1 MSRIES
7 LIEELCPD
15 GVRYKLLGE
24 VGTFI
29 RGSGLQKKDF
39 VENGEP
45 CVHYGQLYTYY
56 RLAATETK
64 SFVSAELFARLRKAE
79 PTDLIIATTS
89 ENDEDVCK
97 AVAWL
102 GERPVAVSGDAY
114 IFRHDLDPKYVSYY
128 FASVLFQDQKLR
140 AITGTKVKRVSGES
154 MAKFRIPVPPVE
166 VQREIVSILD
176 EFTQLEAELEGE
188 LEAELD
194 KRRQQYEY
202 YRDDLLTCPE
212 GGTWTTLGEVCTKVS
227 SGGTPTSG
235 KSQYYGGRIPWV
247 RTQEV
252 DFGTIHETGMTI
264 TEEGLANSSA
274 KWIPEHSVIVAMY
287 GATAAKVAINEIPV
301 TTNQAC
307 CNLQI
312 DPEMANYRYVFY
324 WIANRYLELK
334 SLGEGSQSNI
344 NSKKVK
350 SFPIQLP
357 PRDEQDRIVE
367 LLDKFDALVND
378 LSVGLPAEL
387 DARRKQYEYYRD
399 WLLTFKE
406 LPA

>member
-1 MSRIES
+1 MSRIDE
-7 LIEELCPD
+7 LIEDLCPHGVSFNPLGNATEIKTGTPISKSDIQRNPGPYPVINSGREPLGYVSSYNTEGSPLGITSRGAGVGSVTWCKGPYHRGPLNYGVAVVDHSRLDVRFLYHLLNSFQASIHELC
-15 GVRYKLLGE
+15 
-24 VGTFI
+24 TFQGI
-29 RGSGLQKKDF
+29 PALNRSNLQK
-39 VENGEP
+39 
-45 CVHYGQLYTYY
+45 L
-56 RLAATETK
+56 
-64 SFVSAELFARLRKAE
+64 
-79 PTDLIIATTS
+79 
-89 ENDEDVCK
+89 
-97 AVAWL
+97 
-102 GERPVAVSGDAY
+102 
-114 IFRHDLDPKYVSYY
+114 
-128 FASVLFQDQKLR
+128 
-140 AITGTKVKRVSGES
+140 
-154 MAKFRIPVPPVE
+154 RIPVPPLE
-166 VQREIVSILD
+166 VQREIVRILD
-176 EFTQLEAELEGE
+176 QFTQLEAELEAE
-188 LEAELD
+188 LE